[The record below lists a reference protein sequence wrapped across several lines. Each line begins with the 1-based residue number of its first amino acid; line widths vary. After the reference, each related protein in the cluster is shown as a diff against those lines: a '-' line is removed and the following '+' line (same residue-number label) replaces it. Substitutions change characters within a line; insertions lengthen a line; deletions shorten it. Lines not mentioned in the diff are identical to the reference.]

1 MNKILKMDVK
11 LFQINKLAFVMYSLI
26 GLACTFLPF
35 MIYYFVDLLFGALQ
49 ATNQTEFYLLIT
61 IFVVLNALYVLSI
74 KYSAVF
80 DVRATF
86 SVGKRIRKNIIGIIL
101 KNKNI
106 KISTVG
112 SFVDILENDVDPME
126 YLLLTH
132 IDFVEQLL
140 YLIVTILILCKI
152 NTIVTMT
159 IIVPFLLI
167 SFVGQY
173 IGEIYKEKYSESRNN
188 SIEFSSIISDIV
200 KNRESL
206 QYFADRESIRE
217 VFRKKCY
224 LRGKS
229 SYQRNVYDK
238 VISIGIKSLNY
249 ICVSLLMLIAA
260 KMFINTELSIG
271 DFTLYLSYIGFGCS
285 YLSLLKDTIYGI
297 KSVNDSINR
306 ISENIMLDVDET
318 HSVLF
323 SPMETGSNKEETTNP
338 GRLQFTNF
346 KMCSNDRE
354 HSFTMKE
361 NEMVAVTGSNG
372 SGKTKFINCIMG
384 YAPYEG
390 KITIDGRNINEMP
403 VHFGYSSQKIFLF
416 DASIEDN
423 VTVFSVQDDWQD
435 ALKFA
440 NIDTEMQKWR
450 NDNSNKTIGVNG
462 KRLSEG
468 QRQRVS
474 IARAIYNGSKIYIFD
489 DSFAF
494 IDKKNRKEIFEKIR
508 HLKGIKIFVSN
519 DKNIINFAD
528 RVLYIEDECLIK
540 K

>member
-1 MNKILKMDVK
+1 
-11 LFQINKLAFVMYSLI
+11 MYSLI